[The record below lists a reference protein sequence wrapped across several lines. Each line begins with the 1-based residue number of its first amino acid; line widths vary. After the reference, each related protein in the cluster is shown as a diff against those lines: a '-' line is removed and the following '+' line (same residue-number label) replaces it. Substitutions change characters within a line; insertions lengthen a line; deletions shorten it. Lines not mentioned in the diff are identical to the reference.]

1 MTKDPR
7 FQTRWIFSGTTPL
20 VVVRWRG
27 VTEEKEAVPLLQEGE
42 EERFFRFLRI

>member
-7 FQTRWIFSGTTPL
+7 FQTRWIFSDTTPL